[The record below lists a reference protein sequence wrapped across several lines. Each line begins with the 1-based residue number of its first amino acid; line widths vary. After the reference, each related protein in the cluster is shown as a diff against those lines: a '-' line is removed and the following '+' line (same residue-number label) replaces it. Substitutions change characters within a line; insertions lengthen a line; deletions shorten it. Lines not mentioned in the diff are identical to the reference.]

1 MSENPPIENGN
12 ESEQFAFVKT
22 LEATIKQGTNE
33 IVLRNPKDN
42 RSIKIK
48 AKTENQ
54 TPDKS
59 EFENLVKV
67 WKKATHHYSFIRQK
81 IVHPAYLRIIGMGE
95 KVLPFILEELKERP
109 SPGWFPALEAISGND
124 AAQAAKSIDEAVESW
139 LNWGKQQ
146 SYLKV

>member
-1 MSENPPIENGN
+1 MSENPAIENGN
-12 ESEQFAFVKT
+12 ESEQFAFVQT

-42 RSIKIK
+42 RSVKLK
-48 AKTENQ
+48 ANTQNEKL
-54 TPDKS
+54 DKS
-59 EFENLVKV
+59 EFKNLVKV
-67 WKKATHHYSFIRQK
+67 WKKATFHYSFMRQK

-95 KVLPFILEELKERP
+95 RAIPLILEELRTNP
-109 SPGWFPALEAISGND
+109 SASWFPALEAISGND
-124 AAQAAKSIDEAVESW
+124 AAQAAKTVDESVRSW